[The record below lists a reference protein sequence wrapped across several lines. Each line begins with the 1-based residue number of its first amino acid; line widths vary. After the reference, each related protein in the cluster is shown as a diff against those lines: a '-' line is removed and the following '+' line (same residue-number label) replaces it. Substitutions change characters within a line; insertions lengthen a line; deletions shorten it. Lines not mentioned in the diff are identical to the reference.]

1 MRAVRHVTPFFLALA
16 ATAALA
22 GVAAPSA
29 GKLSRVPVGVA
40 VAGLPVGGFTSEEA
54 RVLLRSAYAAP
65 LWFQL
70 GERRWSASAQQ
81 LGVTAAVDEAV
92 AAALGAEAGATV
104 DVDAGAAEADF
115 DRYIAYLARELARQ
129 PRDAKLIRLDA
140 KLRPVIRREVD
151 GRRLDRDATA
161 EAIEASIRSAQ
172 REPVRPVF
180 EFVKADRTKRAF
192 GPVIVIRRESKGL
205 YVYDRGK
212 LVRRLGVATGLPEY
226 PTPLGSFE
234 IVDMQYNPWWYPP
247 NSEWARGLQ
256 PVPPGPGNPLGTRWM
271 GLNVYGV
278 GIHGTPD
285 AASIGYSA
293 SHGCIR
299 MHISEAEWLFGQVR
313 HGTPVVIV
321 SA

>member
-1 MRAVRHVTPFFLALA
+1 MHAFRRAGPFLIALLA
-16 ATAALA
+16 AAALA

-29 GKLSRVPVGVA
+29 GTLSRVPVGVT
-40 VAGLPVGGFTSEEA
+40 VAGLPIGGFSSEET
-54 RVLLRSAYAAP
+54 RTLLRSAYAAP
-65 LWFQL
+65 VAFHFGNRSW
-70 GERRWSASAQQ
+70 RASAEQ
-81 LGVTAAVDEAV
+81 LGVSAGVDEAV
-92 AAALGAEAGATV
+92 ARALAAEPGSAL
-104 DVDAGAAEADF
+104 DVDATPSRKALRKYLAK
-115 DRYIAYLARELARQ
+115 LARELAREPQ
-129 PRDAKLIRLDA
+129 DARLLRLDA
-140 KLRPVIRREVD
+140 KLRPVLAREVD
-151 GRRLDRDATA
+151 GRALDREATA
-161 EAIEASIRSAQ
+161 EAIQVAVRSAQ
-172 REPVRPVF
+172 REPVEPVF
-180 EFVKADRTKRAF
+180 DVVKAKRTKRAF

-205 YVYDRGK
+205 YVYERGK
-212 LVRRLGVATGLPEY
+212 FVRRLGVATGTWEY

-234 IVDMQYNPWWYPP
+234 IVDMQYHPWWYPP
-247 NSEWARGLQ
+247 NSEWARGLE

-299 MHISEAEWLFGQVR
+299 MHIWEAEWLFGRVR